1 MQKMYGWMEGEIG
14 ALYWSRETG
23 RALKSFSMRVR
34 SILMHFKRGGLGDP
48 AAAPPPP
55 IPSCSGLGRKTSL
68 IALIFIKETYNSM
81 YSRNR
86 I

>member
-1 MQKMYGWMEGEIG
+1 MQRMYGWMEGEIG

-34 SILMHFKRGGLGDP
+34 SILMHFKRGAGDP
-48 AAAPPPP
+48 AAAPPTP

-68 IALIFIKETYNSM
+68 IFIKETYNSM
-81 YSRNR
+81 EDKVH
-86 I
+86 